1 MGEFKLYAIF
11 VAAEKSDKKTKMI
24 SVTNYRTQVHSVWTI
39 FENLNRSVQ
48 SGR

>member
-1 MGEFKLYAIF
+1 MEEFKLYAT
-11 VAAEKSDKKTKMI
+11 VVVAEKPDKTKMI
-24 SVTNYRTQVHSVWTI
+24 GVTNYRTQVHSVWTI